1 MKRPDIPENEQKRL
15 AALRSLCIL
24 DTPSDERYDRLTRI
38 ARRIFG
44 VPIALISL
52 VDLDR
57 QWFKSHVGLE
67 ASETPRDISFCGHAI
82 NSKDVF
88 IVSDASQDE
97 RFADNPLVM
106 GPPHIRF
113 YAGCPLSIDDLPM
126 GTLCIIDQKPRILTP
141 EEIDALKDLAGIA
154 EHELT
159 VLQLATQDELTD
171 LSNRRGFMQLA
182 QHSLYLCARQN
193 IPASLAFLDLDLFKP
208 INDTFGHE
216 EGDRALITFS
226 HLMKRQ
232 CRETD
237 ICARMG
243 GDEFAILLADA
254 DRTQAEEVIDRFG
267 QSLQDFNAEAN
278 RGYDIRFSHGIV
290 EFHPEEHQ
298 SITELLAAGDALM
311 YKDKRSKGEDSRSVL
326 PFATA
331 SAGSS
336 GQQGSSWSD
345 AEAHEDSEAQWID
358 FINRFRSH
366 PT

>member
-1 MKRPDIPENEQKRL
+1 VKRPDIPENEQKRL

-57 QWFKSHVGLE
+57 QWFKSHVGVE
-67 ASETPRDISFCGHAI
+67 VSETPRDISFCGHAI
-82 NSKDVF
+82 QGKDVF
-88 IVSDASQDE
+88 IISDASKDE
-97 RFADNPLVM
+97 RFADNPLVK

-113 YAGCPLSIDDLPM
+113 YAGCPLRIDDLPM
-126 GTLCIIDQKPRILTP
+126 GTLCIIDQKPRILTH
-141 EEIDALKDLAGIA
+141 EEIEALRDLAGIA

-216 EGDRALITFS
+216 EGDRALMTFS

-254 DRTQAEEVIDRFG
+254 DRAQAEEVIDRFG

-278 RGYDIRFSHGIV
+278 RGYEIRFSHGIV

-298 SITELLAAGDALM
+298 SITELLSAGDALM
-311 YKDKRSKGEDSRSVL
+311 YKDKRSKCEDSRSVSL
-326 PFATA
+326 ANN
-331 SAGSS
+331 GSS
-336 GQQGSSWSD
+336 EQPGGSWSD
-345 AEAHEDSEAQWID
+345 AEAQEDSEAQWID

-366 PT
+366 SP